1 MVPYSSVKGVI
12 FFSSISSSA
21 KSFLYFSHDWPVA
34 LGFRGVSFGTT
45 NGRGYDVYEPY
56 WRRLDYWRGV
66 EARGSGWARSIRGEN
81 RKGINALLEDLKSLN
96 RVERM
101 KSRRRCNCCFVDVEA
116 RRQSY

>member
-1 MVPYSSVKGVI
+1 M
-12 FFSSISSSA
+12 
-21 KSFLYFSHDWPVA
+21 
-34 LGFRGVSFGTT
+34 
-45 NGRGYDVYEPY
+45 YEPY

-101 KSRRRCNCCFVDVEA
+101 KSRRRCDCCFGDVEA